1 MLQFMTGAAS
11 GDLTSTIIMLV
22 IMLGVFYFLLIRP
35 QRQQQKKLQ
44 EQQKAMK
51 AGDKVIT
58 AGGIHGIIREVDDK
72 TVKVEVSAGVLI
84 KFEKSSIVG
93 FASKEG

>member
-1 MLQFMTGAAS
+1 MTSNFIIANAQEAIS
-11 GDLTSTIIMLV
+11 GFLPIILIIV
-22 IMLGVFYFLLIRP
+22 IFYFLLIRP

-44 EQQKAMK
+44 EQQSAMK
-51 AGDKVIT
+51 AGDKVVT
-58 AGGIHGIIREVDDK
+58 AGGIHGIVRDIDEK

>member
-1 MLQFMTGAAS
+1 M
-11 GDLTSTIIMLV
+11 DIITIILFVV
-22 IMLGVFYFLLIRP
+22 IFYFLLIRP
-35 QRQQQKKLQ
+35 QRMQQKKLQ

-51 AGDKVIT
+51 NGDKVVT
-58 AGGIHGIIREVDDK
+58 AGGIHGIVRDIDEK
-72 TVKVEVSAGVLI
+72 TVKVEVASGVLI